1 MLHGPKTTLPLA
13 RRCNACRDPPFG
25 QPDDGGTC
33 PRQGCSSTQ
42 LQITVDGKTSTV
54 TLTELA
60 AMPQKTVKVHNEHTK
75 KDEAYTGVALSDLL
89 ARSGFAVGQP
99 THRKMLHSYL
109 VAEGTDKYW
118 VLYSATEIEGSE
130 HEADVLV
137 ATAVDGGSLGEDGQL
152 KLVASA
158 DKKPQRWVRNLSAIR
173 LVTVSE

>member
-1 MLHGPKTTLPLA
+1 MSTRRLSLLVAAAMLIGIRPLCSQTMAEHGHVKATP
-13 RRCNACRDPPFG
+13 
-25 QPDDGGTC
+25 
-33 PRQGCSSTQ
+33 STQ

-54 TLTELA
+54 TLAELA

-137 ATAVDGGSLGEDGQL
+137 ATGVDGGPLGEDGQL